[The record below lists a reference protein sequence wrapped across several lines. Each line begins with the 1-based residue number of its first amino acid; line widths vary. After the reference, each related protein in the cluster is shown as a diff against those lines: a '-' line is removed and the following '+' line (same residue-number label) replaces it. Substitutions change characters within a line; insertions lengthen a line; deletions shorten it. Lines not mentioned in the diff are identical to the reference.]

1 MFYHS
6 KELEGHNISVS
17 RKALIFSPRRVVH
30 ALAVTRLL
38 QRKMSIYQYQ
48 AWSPYQA
55 TSTRQRSI
63 SYNQLPSR
71 SEHSLH
77 AHFNSAPDKN
87 GNAVINTTQQRSN
100 TPQQRSIMT
109 FDNFP
114 ITSQRREARKQAA
127 EEVEENT
134 SLYQDLSPYQSTS
147 TLERSISFNQMPSRS
162 EQSLHAHFNS
172 APDKNGNAAI
182 HTNQDF
188 EKFPITSQRPPQLL
202 DALAHSPLDR
212 RSKFAEE
219 EAERRSLEREAR
231 KQAAKEAEENKTHLK
246 TRIGAKIGPDEEVR
260 QGRYVVR
267 KLLGKGVYGKVFECD
282 DLKYDGSLVAVKIV
296 RDLPE
301 FKAAGLNEIKVL
313 KTLNGACGLLRM
325 CRDFFH
331 FNHVGISVDLYGESL
346 HAKLARV
353 GTFTRAQVADVGLQL
368 LHGVQYMHK
377 CGIVH
382 TDLKPENILMYHR
395 PDPKIGKEDDDVK
408 NPVCIRIVDLGSA
421 VFEKGWHQPEI
432 GTQEYRPPEVVLRTG
447 WSYEADLWAI
457 GCILVELLT
466 GKKLFFNNMDPN
478 VHLMLMEKCLGK
490 KIPQTLLRKAW
501 QSGAA
506 RQSKMLVTTYTTS
519 GHTQILEINPLTTD
533 ILQRKKLREG
543 CLLSEAVSN
552 PLLED
557 LLDELLQFEANKRSK
572 AGPLRKH
579 DFFKLARFDRSNVDV
594 LTPYPP
600 IFPPELPL
608 YRSQD
613 SSPPQNRPTNFPLD
627 LSDRTDMMNFLLCAG
642 DKSWQKG
649 KKDCPDAEVG
659 RKIQAAV

>member
-1 MFYHS
+1 M
-6 KELEGHNISVS
+6 
-17 RKALIFSPRRVVH
+17 
-30 ALAVTRLL
+30 
-38 QRKMSIYQYQ
+38 
-48 AWSPYQA
+48 
-55 TSTRQRSI
+55 
-63 SYNQLPSR
+63 SYNQMTSR

-77 AHFNSAPDKN
+77 D
-87 GNAVINTTQQRSN
+87 
-100 TPQQRSIMT
+100 
-109 FDNFP
+109 
-114 ITSQRREARKQAA
+114 
-127 EEVEENT
+127 
-134 SLYQDLSPYQSTS
+134 
-147 TLERSISFNQMPSRS
+147 
-162 EQSLHAHFNS
+162 HFNS

-182 HTNQDF
+182 NTTQQRSNTPQERSIKTFD
-188 EKFPITSQRPPQLL
+188 KFPITSQRPPQLL
-202 DALAHSPLDR
+202 DALAYSPLDR
-212 RSKFAEE
+212 CSKFAEE

-231 KQAAKEAEENKTHLK
+231 KQAAKEAEENKTHVK
-246 TRIGAKIGPDEEVR
+246 TCIGATIG

-267 KLLGKGVYGKVFECD
+267 KLLGKGVYGKVFECA
-282 DLKYDGSLVAVKIV
+282 DLKYDGCLVAVKIV

-301 FKAAGLNEIKVL
+301 FKAAGLNEIRVL

-331 FNHVGISVDLYGESL
+331 FNHVGISVDLHNESL
-346 HAKLARV
+346 NAKLARV
-353 GTFTRAQVADVGLQL
+353 GTFTLAQVADVGLQL

-395 PDPKIGKEDDDVK
+395 PGPKIRIDDDDDVK
-408 NPVCIRIVDLGSA
+408 KPVCIRIVDLGSA

-432 GTQEYRPPEVVLRTG
+432 GTQEYRPPEVVLRLV

-519 GHTQILEINPLTTD
+519 GHTQILEINPLTQD

-543 CLLSEAVSN
+543 YLLSEVVSN

-557 LLDELLQFEANKRSK
+557 LLDDLLQFEANKRSK

-608 YRSQD
+608 YRPQD
-613 SSPPQNRPTNFPLD
+613 SSPPQDRPQNRPTSFPLD
-627 LSDRTDMMNFLLCAG
+627 LSDRTDMMKFLLCAG
-642 DKSWQKG
+642 DKLWQKG

-659 RKIQAAV
+659 RENFRQQYERSKHSPRDVPGLRPVTPGIQTKSLREAEC